1 MISDIRETLSGSII
15 FVTGFWF
22 FWWGWRPAG
31 NPCYSWRTW
40 QTSQGEATSGD
51 YNLLFLLSGECIGG
65 NKIDTCPWILAPLW
79 QLVPIFQEGHSRAGK
94 ISEIESSKIFK
105 INMVRTFLP
114 VLSWVSFLPFT
125 RFYKFWTSDGN
136 RVCVIIHC
144 DYLLCTWSILP
155 ITSRTKGA
163 PVFLILCFLNVF
175 LSCLNLHFA
184 ILFVGITLRI
194 TREK

>member
-1 MISDIRETLSGSII
+1 MISDIPETLSGSII

-114 VLSWVSFLPFT
+114 VLSWVSFLPLPDFT
-125 RFYKFWTSDGN
+125 SFGLQMEIGFVLLYTVTTSYVPG
-136 RVCVIIHC
+136 RYCP
-144 DYLLCTWSILP
+144 LLREL
-155 ITSRTKGA
+155 KG
-163 PVFLILCFLNVF
+163 
-175 LSCLNLHFA
+175 H
-184 ILFVGITLRI
+184 LFF
-194 TREK
+194 